1 MSTYLSSGPAHQEA
15 EDVLSNPDWASRVGK
30 GSGRGRGGGLPHPEV
45 PVGARR
51 APRGGGAS
59 AGALGGVTRSSRF
72 SFSMQHWIVE
82 FSAFPHG
89 HLGFCSHCH
98 VTGCHVLQLRRLPSA
113 VRSSVTLPQAF
124 LSPLVLCEHSSG
136 LHLRTVVR
144 PLNVGTFNLTVR
156 SCSAWAFLFIP

>member
-59 AGALGGVTRSSRF
+59 AGAHGGVTRLSRF

-82 FSAFPHG
+82 FSAFLHG
-89 HLGFCSHCH
+89 RLGFSSHCH
-98 VTGCHVLQLRRLPSA
+98 VTGCHVLQPAQIA
-113 VRSSVTLPQAF
+113 VRCAVISDASAGISVPFSSVRAF
-124 LSPLVLCEHSSG
+124 LRAAP
-136 LHLRTVVR
+136 
-144 PLNVGTFNLTVR
+144 PD
-156 SCSAWAFLFIP
+156 SC